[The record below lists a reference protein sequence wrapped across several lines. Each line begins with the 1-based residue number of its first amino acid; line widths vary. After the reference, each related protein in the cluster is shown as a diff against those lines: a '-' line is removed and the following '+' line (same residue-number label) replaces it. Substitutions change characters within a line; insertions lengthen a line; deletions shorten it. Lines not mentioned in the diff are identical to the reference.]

1 MTTLQQSERDLISA
15 IRGKWIDKT
24 LCEVSSG
31 GHTFALVGFGY
42 ENYPEASFFSVCV
55 DGKLVRNAENILY
68 SHYFDTSVMDA
79 VQEDFPQYDLSTLMR
94 SVGELEELP
103 W

>member
-1 MTTLQQSERDLISA
+1 MTTGQQSERELIIA
-15 IRGKWIDKT
+15 IRGKEIDKV
-24 LCEVSSG
+24 LCEVSND

-42 ENYPEASFFSVCV
+42 ENYPEANFFAVRI
-55 DGKLVRNAENILY
+55 DGELVRDAENILY

-79 VQEDFPQYDLSTLMR
+79 VQVAFPQYNLSKLI
-94 SVGELEELP
+94 SAVGALDELP